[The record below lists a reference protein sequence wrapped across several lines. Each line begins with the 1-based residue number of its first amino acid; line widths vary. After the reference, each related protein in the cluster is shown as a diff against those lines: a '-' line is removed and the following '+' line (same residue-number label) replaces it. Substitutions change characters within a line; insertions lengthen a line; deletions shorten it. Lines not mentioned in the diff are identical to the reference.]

1 MKRFLTTAL
10 LSLSLCATDM
20 CAQIKLH
27 YIDAEQARTLLSQ
40 EDATTRQWSRFD
52 YEARLGRKGGTRQE
66 LIRFIA
72 DQARDW
78 SEEDKQRMQEA
89 ADTLNSHIKALNLS
103 LSLPQ
108 EIRILKTTMAEE
120 GGAGGYT
127 RMDYIVVEEQIA
139 HMKSQQVCYLLAHEL
154 FHVLTR
160 NHPDFR
166 EKMYRLIGFSIAPEE
181 FKVPADL
188 RDVLISNPDVNR
200 FDSYAR
206 FRIKGEDRSCAMLI
220 YANKPY
226 EGGSFFNY
234 LTIGLMPLK
243 DGKAEQQD
251 GKTVIY
257 GIKDAENFFDL
268 VGRNTDY
275 IINPEEILAE
285 NFAFLLTRKSVTA
298 NPELI
303 EKMRQALQPQAD
315 RH

>member
-1 MKRFLTTAL
+1 MKRFLTTAF
-10 LSLSLCATDM
+10 LSLSLCAVDVY
-20 CAQIKLH
+20 AQINLR
-27 YIDAEQARTLLSQ
+27 YVDAEQARTLLSQ
-40 EDATTRQWSRFD
+40 EDVTTRQWSRFD

-103 LSLPQ
+103 LTLPE

-139 HMKSQQVCYLLAHEL
+139 RMKPQQASYLLAHEL

-160 NHPDFR
+160 NNPDFR
-166 EKMYRLIGFSIAPEE
+166 EKMYKLIGFSIAPEE
-181 FKVPADL
+181 FEVPADL
-188 RDVLISNPDVNR
+188 RDVVITNPDVNR

-206 FRIKGEDRSCAMLI
+206 FRVKGEERPCTMLI

-243 DGKAEQQD
+243 NGKAEQKD
-251 GKTVIY
+251 GKTVVY
-257 GIKDAENFFDL
+257 GIKDAENFFEQ

-285 NFAFLLTRKSVTA
+285 NFAFLLTRKPVTET
-298 NPELI
+298 PELI

>member
-1 MKRFLTTAL
+1 MY
-10 LSLSLCATDM
+10 
-20 CAQIKLH
+20 AQINLH
-27 YIDAEQARTLLSQ
+27 YIDANEARTLLSK

-52 YEARLGRKGGTRQE
+52 YEARLGKKGGTRQE
-66 LIRFIA
+66 LMRFIA

-78 SEEDKQRMQEA
+78 SKEDKQRMQEA
-89 ADTLNSHIKALNLS
+89 ADSLNSHIKALNLS
-103 LSLPQ
+103 LTLPQ

-120 GGAGGYT
+120 GGAGRYT

-139 HMKSQQVCYLLAHEL
+139 RMNPQQASYLLAHEL

-160 NHPDFR
+160 NNPDFR
-166 EKMYRLIGFSIAPEE
+166 EKMYKLIGFNIVPEE
-181 FKVPADL
+181 FEVPADL
-188 RDVLISNPDVNR
+188 RDVVITNPDVNR

-206 FRIKGEDRSCAMLI
+206 FRIKSEERPCAMLI

-243 DGKAEQQD
+243 DGKAEQKD

-257 GIKDAENFFDL
+257 GIKDAENFFEQ
-268 VGRNTDY
+268 VGRNTNY

-285 NFAFLLTRKSVTA
+285 NFAFLLTRKPVTGT
-298 NPELI
+298 PELI
-303 EKMRQALQPQAD
+303 EKMRQALQPQ
-315 RH
+315 R

>member
-1 MKRFLTTAL
+1 MY
-10 LSLSLCATDM
+10 
-20 CAQIKLH
+20 AQINLH
-27 YIDAEQARTLLSQ
+27 YIDANEARTLLSK

-52 YEARLGRKGGTRQE
+52 YEARLGKKGGTRQE
-66 LIRFIA
+66 LMHFIA

-78 SEEDKQRMQEA
+78 SKEDKQRMQEA
-89 ADTLNSHIKALNLS
+89 ADSLNSHIKALNLS
-103 LSLPQ
+103 LTLPQ

-139 HMKSQQVCYLLAHEL
+139 RMNPQQASYLLAHEL

-160 NHPDFR
+160 NNPDFR
-166 EKMYRLIGFSIAPEE
+166 EKMYKLIGFNIVPEE
-181 FKVPADL
+181 FEVPADL
-188 RDVLISNPDVNR
+188 RDVVITNPDVNR

-206 FRIKGEDRSCAMLI
+206 FRIKSEERPCAMLI

-243 DGKAEQQD
+243 DGKAEQKD

-257 GIKDAENFFDL
+257 GIKDAENFFEQ
-268 VGRNTDY
+268 VGRNTNY

-285 NFAFLLTRKSVTA
+285 NFAFLLTRKPVTGT
-298 NPELI
+298 PELI
-303 EKMRQALQPQAD
+303 EKMRQALQPQ
-315 RH
+315 R

>member
-1 MKRFLTTAL
+1 MY
-10 LSLSLCATDM
+10 
-20 CAQIKLH
+20 AQINLH
-27 YIDAEQARTLLSQ
+27 YIDANEARTLLSK

-52 YEARLGRKGGTRQE
+52 YEARLGKKGGTRQE
-66 LIRFIA
+66 LMRFIA

-78 SEEDKQRMQEA
+78 SKEDKQRMQEA
-89 ADTLNSHIKALNLS
+89 ADSLNSHIKALNLS
-103 LSLPQ
+103 LTLPQ

-139 HMKSQQVCYLLAHEL
+139 RMKPQQASYLLAHEL

-160 NHPDFR
+160 NNPDFR
-166 EKMYRLIGFSIAPEE
+166 EKMYKLIGFNIVPEE
-181 FKVPADL
+181 FEVPADL
-188 RDVLISNPDVNR
+188 HDVVITNPDVNR

-206 FRIKGEDRSCAMLI
+206 FRIKSEERPCAMLI

-243 DGKAEQQD
+243 DGKAEQKD

-257 GIKDAENFFDL
+257 GIKDAENFFEQ
-268 VGRNTDY
+268 VGRNTNY

-285 NFAFLLTRKSVTA
+285 NFAFLLTRKPVTGT
-298 NPELI
+298 PELI
-303 EKMRQALQPQAD
+303 EKMRQALQPQ
-315 RH
+315 R

>member
-1 MKRFLTTAL
+1 MY
-10 LSLSLCATDM
+10 
-20 CAQIKLH
+20 AQINLH
-27 YIDAEQARTLLSQ
+27 YIDANEARTLLSK

-52 YEARLGRKGGTRQE
+52 YEARLGKKGGTRQE
-66 LIRFIA
+66 LMRFIA

-78 SEEDKQRMQEA
+78 SKEDKQRMQEA
-89 ADTLNSHIKALNLS
+89 ADSLNSHIKALNLS
-103 LSLPQ
+103 LTLPQ

-139 HMKSQQVCYLLAHEL
+139 RMPPQQASYLLAHEL

-160 NHPDFR
+160 NNPDFR
-166 EKMYRLIGFSIAPEE
+166 EKMYKLIGFNIVPEE
-181 FKVPADL
+181 FEVPADL
-188 RDVLISNPDVNR
+188 RDVVITNPDVNR

-206 FRIKGEDRSCAMLI
+206 FRIKSEERPCAMLI

-243 DGKAEQQD
+243 DGKAEQKN

-257 GIKDAENFFDL
+257 GIKDAENFFEQ
-268 VGRNTDY
+268 VGRNTNY

-285 NFAFLLTRKSVTA
+285 NFAFLLTRKPVTGT
-298 NPELI
+298 PELI
-303 EKMRQALQPQAD
+303 EKMRQALQPQ
-315 RH
+315 R

>member
-66 LIRFIA
+66 LIRFVA

-78 SEEDKQRMQEA
+78 SEEDKRRMQEA

-103 LSLPQ
+103 LILPE

-139 HMKSQQVCYLLAHEL
+139 HMKPQQVSYLLAHEL

-181 FKVPADL
+181 FEVPADL

-206 FRIKGEDRSCAMLI
+206 FRIKGEERPCAMLI

-298 NPELI
+298 NPKLI
-303 EKMRQALQPQAD
+303 EKMRQALQPQAG

>member
-10 LSLSLCATDM
+10 LSLSLCAPDM

-66 LIRFIA
+66 LIRFVA

-78 SEEDKQRMQEA
+78 SEEDKRRMQEA

-103 LSLPQ
+103 LILPE

-139 HMKSQQVCYLLAHEL
+139 HMKPQQVSYLLAHEL

-166 EKMYRLIGFSIAPEE
+166 EKMYRLIGFSIASEE
-181 FKVPADL
+181 FEVPADL
-188 RDVLISNPDVNR
+188 RNVLISNPDVNR

-234 LTIGLMPLK
+234 LTIGLVPLK

-257 GIKDAENFFDL
+257 GIKDTENFFDL

-298 NPELI
+298 TPELI
-303 EKMRQALQPQAD
+303 EKMWQALQPQAD

>member
-1 MKRFLTTAL
+1 M
-10 LSLSLCATDM
+10 
-20 CAQIKLH
+20 
-27 YIDAEQARTLLSQ
+27 
-40 EDATTRQWSRFD
+40 
-52 YEARLGRKGGTRQE
+52 
-66 LIRFIA
+66 RFIA

-78 SEEDKQRMQEA
+78 SKEDKQRMQEA
-89 ADTLNSHIKALNLS
+89 ADSLNSHIKALNLS
-103 LSLPQ
+103 LTLPQ

-139 HMKSQQVCYLLAHEL
+139 RMKPQQASYLLAHEL

-160 NHPDFR
+160 NNPDFR
-166 EKMYRLIGFSIAPEE
+166 EKMYKLIGFNIVPEE
-181 FKVPADL
+181 FEVPADL
-188 RDVLISNPDVNR
+188 RDVVITNPDVNR

-206 FRIKGEDRSCAMLI
+206 FRIKDEERPCAMLI

-243 DGKAEQQD
+243 DGKAEQKD

-257 GIKDAENFFDL
+257 GIKDAENFFEQ
-268 VGRNTDY
+268 VGRNTNY

-285 NFAFLLTRKSVTA
+285 NFAFLLTRKPVTGT
-298 NPELI
+298 PELI
-303 EKMRQALQPQAD
+303 EKMRQALQPQ
-315 RH
+315 R

>member
-1 MKRFLTTAL
+1 MKRFLITAL
-10 LSLSLCATDM
+10 LSLGLGVTGM
-20 CAQIKLH
+20 YAQINLH
-27 YIDAEQARTLLSQ
+27 YVDADQARVLLSQ

-52 YEARLGRKGGTRQE
+52 YEARLGKKGGTRQE
-66 LIRFIA
+66 LMRFIA

-78 SEEDKQRMQEA
+78 RKEDKQRMQEA
-89 ADTLNSHIKALNLS
+89 ADSLNSHIKALNLS
-103 LSLPQ
+103 LTLPQ
-108 EIRILKTTMAEE
+108 EIRILKTTMAEK

-139 HMKSQQVCYLLAHEL
+139 RMKPQQASYLLAHEL

-160 NHPDFR
+160 NNPDFR
-166 EKMYRLIGFSIAPEE
+166 EKMYKLIGFNIVPEE
-181 FKVPADL
+181 FEVPADL
-188 RDVLISNPDVNR
+188 RDVVITNPDVNR

-206 FRIKGEDRSCAMLI
+206 FRIKSEERPCAMLI

-243 DGKAEQQD
+243 DGKAEQKD

-257 GIKDAENFFDL
+257 GIKDAENFFEQ
-268 VGRNTDY
+268 VGRNTNY

-285 NFAFLLTRKSVTA
+285 NFAFLLTRKPVTGT
-298 NPELI
+298 PELI
-303 EKMRQALQPQAD
+303 EKMRQALQPQ
-315 RH
+315 R

>member
-1 MKRFLTTAL
+1 MY
-10 LSLSLCATDM
+10 
-20 CAQIKLH
+20 AQINLH
-27 YIDAEQARTLLSQ
+27 YIDANEARTLLSK

-52 YEARLGRKGGTRQE
+52 YEARLGKKGGTRQE
-66 LIRFIA
+66 LMRFIA

-78 SEEDKQRMQEA
+78 SKEDKQRMQEA
-89 ADTLNSHIKALNLS
+89 ADSLNSHIKALNLS
-103 LSLPQ
+103 LTLPQ

-139 HMKSQQVCYLLAHEL
+139 RMKPQQASYLLAHEL

-160 NHPDFR
+160 NNPDFR
-166 EKMYRLIGFSIAPEE
+166 EKMYKLIGFNIVPEE
-181 FKVPADL
+181 FEVPADL
-188 RDVLISNPDVNR
+188 RDVVITNPDVNR

-206 FRIKGEDRSCAMLI
+206 FRIKSEERPCAMLI

-243 DGKAEQQD
+243 DGKAEQKD

-257 GIKDAENFFDL
+257 GIKDAENFFEQ
-268 VGRNTDY
+268 VGRNTNY

-285 NFAFLLTRKSVTA
+285 NFAFLLTRKPVTGT
-298 NPELI
+298 PELI
-303 EKMRQALQPQAD
+303 EKMRQALQPQ
-315 RH
+315 R

>member
-1 MKRFLTTAL
+1 MY
-10 LSLSLCATDM
+10 
-20 CAQIKLH
+20 AQINLH
-27 YIDAEQARTLLSQ
+27 YIDANEARTLLSK

-52 YEARLGRKGGTRQE
+52 YEARLGKKGGTRQE
-66 LIRFIA
+66 LMCFIA

-78 SEEDKQRMQEA
+78 SKEDKQRMQEA
-89 ADTLNSHIKALNLS
+89 ADSLNSHIKALNLS
-103 LSLPQ
+103 LTLPQ

-139 HMKSQQVCYLLAHEL
+139 RMKPQQASYLLAHEL

-160 NHPDFR
+160 NNPDFR
-166 EKMYRLIGFSIAPEE
+166 EKMYKLIGFNIVPEE
-181 FKVPADL
+181 FEVPADL
-188 RDVLISNPDVNR
+188 RDVVITNPDVNR

-206 FRIKGEDRSCAMLI
+206 FRIKSEERPCAMLI

-243 DGKAEQQD
+243 DGKAEQKD

-257 GIKDAENFFDL
+257 GIKDAENFFEQ
-268 VGRNTDY
+268 VGRNTNY

-285 NFAFLLTRKSVTA
+285 NFAFLLTRKPVSGT
-298 NPELI
+298 PELI
-303 EKMRQALQPQAD
+303 EKMRQALQPQ
-315 RH
+315 R

>member
-139 HMKSQQVCYLLAHEL
+139 HMKPQQVSYLLAHEL

-181 FKVPADL
+181 FEVPADL

-206 FRIKGEDRSCAMLI
+206 FRIKGEDCPCAMLI

-257 GIKDAENFFDL
+257 GIKDTENFFDL

-303 EKMRQALQPQAD
+303 EKMRQALQPQAG

>member
-10 LSLSLCATDM
+10 LSLSLCAPDM

-139 HMKSQQVCYLLAHEL
+139 HMKPQQVCYLLAHEL

-181 FKVPADL
+181 FEVPADL

-206 FRIKGEDRSCAMLI
+206 FRIKGEDRPCAMLI

-243 DGKAEQQD
+243 NGKAEQKD

-257 GIKDAENFFDL
+257 GIKDAENFFEQ

-285 NFAFLLTRKSVTA
+285 NFAFLLTRKPVTET
-298 NPELI
+298 PELI
-303 EKMRQALQPQAD
+303 EKMRQALQPQAN

>member
-1 MKRFLTTAL
+1 MKRFLTTAF
-10 LSLSLCATDM
+10 LSLSLCAADVY
-20 CAQIKLH
+20 AQINLR
-27 YIDAEQARTLLSQ
+27 YVDADQARTLLSQ
-40 EDATTRQWSRFD
+40 EDVTTRQWSRFD

-78 SEEDKQRMQEA
+78 NEEDKQRMQEA

-103 LSLPQ
+103 LTLPE

-139 HMKSQQVCYLLAHEL
+139 RMKPQQASYLLAHEL

-160 NHPDFR
+160 NNPDFR
-166 EKMYRLIGFSIAPEE
+166 EKMYKLIGFSIAPEE
-181 FKVPADL
+181 FEVPADL
-188 RDVLISNPDVNR
+188 RDVVITNPDVNR

-206 FRIKGEDRSCAMLI
+206 FRVKGEERPCAMLI

-243 DGKAEQQD
+243 NGKAEQKD
-251 GKTVIY
+251 GKTVVY
-257 GIKDAENFFDL
+257 GIRDAENFFEQ

-285 NFAFLLTRKSVTA
+285 NFAFLLTRKPVAKT
-298 NPELI
+298 PELI
-303 EKMRQALQPQAD
+303 EKMRQALQPQAN